1 MKSFYTSVNRYGN
14 SILYRGYNESGVAVS
29 HKYKFSPTLF
39 IPSKDPSEWT
49 SFDGTDI
56 TPMNFDTMR
65 EAKEFLEQYKDMD
78 NLKLYGTTNYIHQ
91 FITDKFPGEI
101 TFNPNS
107 INVVNFDIEV
117 ASDDGFPVPEKAQHP
132 ITAITVKSSK
142 SSVFQ
147 VWGCGDYDAEK
158 CQIELHGNV
167 IQYHKCK
174 NESELLAKFLGYWV
188 KDYPDIITGWNT
200 RWFDIPYIV
209 NRIKLLGSEDAMRR
223 LSPWKLVNE
232 KNQMIGGRMNYG
244 FEITGIQQADYLE
257 LFRKFGYSY
266 GAQESYKLDHIGYVV
281 LGERKLSYEEHGDLF
296 NLYKNDFQ
304 KFIDY
309 NIKDVQLVDRIDE
322 KMGLIN
328 LIFTMAYKAGVN
340 ISDTFGTTSIWES
353 IIYRRLLKNKIVSPI
368 NQIKPVEYNIIG
380 AKEESTTG
388 SGDAARDNQDK
399 RVSSTIAGGY
409 VKYPQVGAHDWV
421 VSFDLNSLY
430 PNIIVQA
437 NISPETLVRDN
448 IPRADYFDTVKD
460 ENGQEHY
467 IPKCHNRVSEYLN
480 KSIKPDLKYSTCA
493 NRIQFYKSRQGIIPS
508 LIVEY
513 YAERSEIKK
522 KMLSAMSRYQ
532 KEKTRKLEAEINSLE
547 NNQMAIK
554 ILLNSLYGALAN
566 KYFKYFDNALAES
579 VTITGQLSIKWAE
592 KRINQELNKIL
603 KTKKKDYVIA
613 IDTDSVYINFGP
625 LIKKL
630 NPKDPVQV
638 LDKICKEHFEKV
650 ISDSYKDL
658 YEYCGHF
665 VPRLEMGREV
675 IADRGIWTAKKRYI
689 LNVHNSEGVQ
699 YAEPKL
705 KIMGIEAIK
714 SSTPEIVRNKF
725 KDSFKIMVSGTEQEG
740 EQFINNFKSEFF
752 ELKPEEVSF
761 PRGVQKLGKFS
772 DKENGN
778 LYKKGTPIHVRGAL
792 LYNQAILK
800 HSLSKKYPMINSGD
814 KIKFCYL
821 RTPNPIGENIIS
833 FPEYLPPEFGLHKYI
848 DYEKQFEKTFMDP
861 LDPILKA
868 VKWMQPN
875 TLEDF
880 FV

>member
-14 SILYRGYNESGVAVS
+14 SILYRGYNESGVATS
-29 HKYKFSPTLF
+29 HRYKFSPTLY

-56 TPMNFDTMR
+56 VPMNFETMK

-78 NLKLYGTTNYIHQ
+78 NLKMYGTTNYIHQ
-91 FITDKFPGEI
+91 FITDKFPGDI
-101 TFNPNS
+101 SFNPNS

-117 ASDDGFPVPEKAQHP
+117 ASDDGFPVPERAEHP

-158 CQIELHGNV
+158 CQIELHGNI

-209 NRIKLLGSEDAMRR
+209 NRIRLLGSEEAMKR

-232 KNQMIGGRMNYG
+232 RNQLIGGRMNYG
-244 FEITGIQQADYLE
+244 FEITGVQQADYLE

-266 GAQESYKLDHIGYVV
+266 GAQESYKLDHIGHVV

-328 LIFTMAYKAGVN
+328 LVLTMAYKAGVN
-340 ISDTFGTTSIWES
+340 VTDTFGTTSIWES
-353 IIYRRLLKNKIVSPI
+353 IIYRKLLKNKIVSPI
-368 NQIKPVEYNIIG
+368 NQIQQVKYPIVG
-380 AKEESTTG
+380 AKDTSTNG
-388 SGDAARDNQDK
+388 GGGAAKDMK
-399 RVSSTIAGGY
+399 EVKASTIAGGY
-409 VKYPQVGAHDWV
+409 VKPPQVGAHDWV

-437 NISPETLVRDN
+437 NISPETLVRDK
-448 IPRADYFDTVKD
+448 IPKPDYFD
-460 ENGQEHY
+460 EHLDTSVQPPLIKY
-467 IPKCHNRVSEYLN
+467 IPKCFNRVEKYLN
-480 KSIKPDLKYSTCA
+480 GEIDMDPNYSTCA
-493 NRIQFYKSRQGIIPS
+493 NNVMFYKSNQGIIPS

-522 KMLSAMSRYQ
+522 KMLDAMSRYQ
-532 KEKTRKLEAEINSLE
+532 KDKTRKLEAEINSLE

-579 VTITGQLSIKWAE
+579 VTLTGQLSIKWAE
-592 KRINQELNKIL
+592 RAINKELNKIL
-603 KTKKKDYVIA
+603 KTNKDYVIA

-625 LIKKL
+625 LVEKL
-630 NPKDPVQV
+630 QPKDPVKA
-638 LDKICKEHFEKV
+638 LDKICQEHFEKV
-650 ISDSYKDL
+650 ISKSYEEL
-658 YEYCGHF
+658 HRTHSHF
-665 VPRLEMGREV
+665 MPRLEMGREV

-714 SSTPEIVRNKF
+714 SSTPEVVREKF
-725 KDSFKIMVSGTEQEG
+725 KESFKIIVSGTEAEG
-740 EQFINNFKSEFF
+740 EKFINDFKSQFKS
-752 ELKPEEVSF
+752 LRPEEVSF
-761 PRGVQKLGKFS
+761 PRGVQKLHKFQDGK
-772 DKENGN
+772 
-778 LYKKGTPIHVRGAL
+778 LIYKKGTPIHVRGAL
-792 LYNQAILK
+792 LYNHYILK
-800 HSLSKKYPMINSGD
+800 HSLSKKYTMINSGE

-821 RTPNPIGENIIS
+821 KTPNPINENVIS
-833 FPEYLPPEFGLHKYI
+833 FPDYLPEEFNLHKYI
-848 DYEKQFEKTFMDP
+848 DYDMQFEKTFMDP
-861 LDPILKA
+861 LEPILEA
-868 VKWMQPN
+868 VQWMQPN

>member
-1 MKSFYTSVNRYGN
+1 MKAFYTSVNRFGN
-14 SILYRGYNESGVAVS
+14 SILYRGYNENGVAVS

-39 IPSKDPSEWT
+39 IPSKEKT
-49 SFDGTDI
+49 EYVSFDGTDI
-56 TPMNFDTMR
+56 TPMSFDTMR

-78 NLKLYGTTNYIHQ
+78 NLKMYGTTNYIHQ
-91 FITDKFPGEI
+91 FITDKFPDKVS
-101 TFNPNS
+101 FNPNS

-117 ASDDGFPVPEKAQHP
+117 ASDDGFPIPEKAEHP

-147 VWGCGDYDAEK
+147 VWGCGEYDAEK
-158 CQIELHGNV
+158 CQIELHGNI

-209 NRIKLLGSEDAMRR
+209 NRIRLLGSEEAMKR
-223 LSPWKLVNE
+223 LSPWKLINE
-232 KNQMIGGRMNYG
+232 RNQLIGGRMNYG
-244 FEITGIQQADYLE
+244 FEISGIQQADYLE

-328 LIFTMAYKAGVN
+328 LVMTMAYKAGVN

-353 IIYRRLLKNKIVSPI
+353 IIYRRLLKNKIISPI
-368 NQIKPVEYNIIG
+368 SQIETVQYPIVGAQEGSTNSSNSGAAKDFKDVKP
-380 AKEESTTG
+380 
-388 SGDAARDNQDK
+388 
-399 RVSSTIAGGY
+399 STIAGGY
-409 VKYPQVGAHDWV
+409 VKSPQVGAHDWV

-437 NISPETLVRDN
+437 NISPETLVRDD
-448 IPRADYFDTVKD
+448 IPKPDFFDKYVD
-460 ENGQEHY
+460 EHDQERY
-467 IPKCHNRVSEYLN
+467 VAKCHNKVEKYLN
-480 KSIKPDLKYSTCA
+480 EKIEISDRYSQCA
-493 NRIQFYKSRQGIIPS
+493 NGVKYYKSNQGIIPS

-522 KMLSAMSRYQ
+522 KMLDAMSRYQ
-532 KEKTRKLEAEINSLE
+532 KEKTRQLEAEINSLE

-592 KRINQELNKIL
+592 KEINKELNKVL
-603 KTKKKDYVIA
+603 KTNNKDYVIA

-625 LIKKL
+625 LVEKL
-630 NPKDPVQV
+630 QPKDPVKA

-650 ISDSYKDL
+650 ITKSYERLHK
-658 YEYCGHF
+658 YSNHF
-665 VPRLEMGREV
+665 TPRLEMGREV

-714 SSTPEIVRNKF
+714 SSTPEVVRNKF
-725 KDSFKIMVSGTEQEG
+725 KESFKIIVSGTEQEG
-740 EQFINNFKSEFF
+740 ERFINNFKNEFKN
-752 ELKPEEVSF
+752 LGPEQVSF
-761 PRGVQKLGKFS
+761 PRGVQKINKFH
-772 DKENGN
+772 DNK
-778 LYKKGTPIHVRGAL
+778 LIYKKGTPIHVRGAL
-792 LYNQAILK
+792 LYNHYVLK
-800 HSLSKKYPMINSGD
+800 HSLSKKYTMINSGD

-821 RTPNPIGENIIS
+821 KTPNPIGENVIS
-833 FPEYLPPEFGLHKYI
+833 FPDYLPPEFNLHKFI
-848 DYEKQFEKTFMDP
+848 DYETQFDKTFMDP
-861 LDPILKA
+861 LNPILEA
-868 VKWMQPN
+868 VNWMQPN